1 MLECGGGFSVTVNS
15 SRCTDLDDI
24 TLVRRAQTGDR
35 EGERCLLDRYR
46 GLVRSTVQRYFLV
59 GAERDDLLQVGM
71 IGLWQAITDF
81 REDRNNSFKSFAHIC
96 IKRQIITAV
105 KAATRQKQ
113 LPLNTSLSL
122 DTPLNR
128 DSPEHT
134 LGDVLPSETS
144 ADPADHIIFDETK
157 RVLEQ
162 RLHTSLSEFE
172 MNVLMAYKEGRS
184 YRQMADQLRCTV
196 KSIDNAL
203 SRVKRKLSA
212 LTTELWHA

>member
-1 MLECGGGFSVTVNS
+1 MMDSSLAACCGVAQ
-15 SRCTDLDDI
+15 RQTDDD
-24 TLVRRAQTGDR
+24 LWFVRRAQGGDR
-35 EGERCLLDRYR
+35 EGERWLLERYR
-46 GLVRSTVQRYFLV
+46 GLVRSTVQKYFLV

-71 IGLWQAITDF
+71 IGLWQAINDF

-122 DTPLNR
+122 DTPLSW
-128 DSPEHT
+128 DSPDHT
-134 LGDVLPSETS
+134 LSDVLPCESS
-144 ADPADHIIFDETK
+144 ADPADQIIFCETK

-162 RLHTSLSEFE
+162 SLYSSLSEFE
-172 MNVLMAYKEGRS
+172 MRVLLAYKDGRS
-184 YRQMADQLRCTV
+184 YRQMADELLCSV

-203 SRVKRKLSA
+203 SRVKRKLLA
-212 LTTELWHA
+212 LKTEICYA

>member
-1 MLECGGGFSVTVNS
+1 MVDTSFAISMGLANRLSDQEDVW
-15 SRCTDLDDI
+15 
-24 TLVRRAQTGDR
+24 LVRRAQGGDR
-35 EGERCLLDRYR
+35 EGERYLLDRYR
-46 GLVRSTVQRYFLV
+46 GLVRSTVQKYFLV
-59 GAERDDLLQVGM
+59 GAEREDLLQVGM
-71 IGLWQAITDF
+71 IGLWQAINDF

-122 DTPLNR
+122 DTPLSW

-134 LGDVLPSETS
+134 LSDVLACESCT
-144 ADPADHIIFDETK
+144 DPADEIIFRERK

-162 RLHTSLSEFE
+162 RLLTSLSSFE
-172 MNVLMAYKEGRS
+172 RRVHQSYREGRS
-184 YRQMADQLRCTV
+184 YRKMADELSCTV

-203 SRVKRKLSA
+203 SRVKRKLA
-212 LTTELWHA
+212 QLITED

>member
-1 MLECGGGFSVTVNS
+1 MLECGGSSYCSVS
-15 SRCTDLDDI
+15 STRASELDDI
-24 TLVRRAQTGDR
+24 GLVRRAQAGDR

-46 GLVRSTVQRYFLV
+46 GLVRSTVQKYFLV
-59 GAERDDLLQVGM
+59 GAEREDLLQVGM

-134 LGDVLPSETS
+134 LGDVLPSES
-144 ADPADHIIFDETK
+144 SSDPADHIIFTETK

-172 MNVLMAYKEGRS
+172 MNVLLAYKEGRS

-212 LTTELWHA
+212 LTTEIWHA

>member
-1 MLECGGGFSVTVNS
+1 MLEGSGTSLSPANA
-15 SRCTDLDDI
+15 SRALDLDDI
-24 TLVRRAQTGDR
+24 TLVRRAQAGDR
-35 EGERCLLDRYR
+35 EGERSLLDRYR
-46 GLVRSTVQRYFLV
+46 GLVRSTVQKYFLV

-134 LGDVLPSETS
+134 LGDVLPSES
-144 ADPADHIIFDETK
+144 SSDPADQIIFHETK

-212 LTTELWHA
+212 LTTEIWHA

>member
-1 MLECGGGFSVTVNS
+1 MLES
-15 SRCTDLDDI
+15 SGTSLSPANASRAFDFDDI
-24 TLVRRAQTGDR
+24 TLVRRAQAGDR
-35 EGERCLLDRYR
+35 EGERSLLDRYR
-46 GLVRSTVQRYFLV
+46 GLVRSTVQKYFLV

-134 LGDVLPSETS
+134 LGDVLPSESS
-144 ADPADHIIFDETK
+144 ADPADQIIFHETK

-212 LTTELWHA
+212 LTTEIWHA

>member
-1 MLECGGGFSVTVNS
+1 MRAARSTS
-15 SRCTDLDDI
+15 TTSR
-24 TLVRRAQTGDR
+24 LVRRLRQGTVKGS
-35 EGERCLLDRYR
+35 GRCSI
-46 GLVRSTVQRYFLV
+46 GIAGWSAPTVQKYFLV
-59 GAERDDLLQVGM
+59 APGDDLLQVGM

-134 LGDVLPSETS
+134 LGDVLPSESS
-144 ADPADHIIFDETK
+144 ADPADQIIFHETK

-212 LTTELWHA
+212 LTTEIWHA

>member
-1 MLECGGGFSVTVNS
+1 MSETAVACFPAMALRYAE
-15 SRCTDLDDI
+15 LDDI
-24 TLVRRAQTGDR
+24 SLVRRAQVGDR
-35 EGERCLLDRYR
+35 EGERLLLDRYR
-46 GLVRSTVQRYFLV
+46 GLVRSTVQKYFLV
-59 GAERDDLLQVGM
+59 GAEREDLLQVGM

-134 LGDVLPSETS
+134 LSDVLPSESS
-144 ADPADHIIFDETK
+144 ADPADQIIFHETK

-172 MNVLMAYKEGRS
+172 MNVLLAYKQGRS

-212 LTTELWHA
+212 LTTEIWHS

>member
-1 MLECGGGFSVTVNS
+1 MLDCGGTSWTPTSGGRS
-15 SRCTDLDDI
+15 SELDDI
-24 TLVRRAQTGDR
+24 TLVRKAQAGDR
-35 EGERCLLDRYR
+35 EGERSLLDRYR
-46 GLVRSTVQRYFLV
+46 GLVRSTVQRYYLV
-59 GAERDDLLQVGM
+59 GAEREDLLQVGM

-134 LGDVLPSETS
+134 LGDVLPTDSS
-144 ADPADHIIFDETK
+144 ADPADQIIFFETK
-157 RVLEQ
+157 RVLEH

-172 MNVLMAYKEGRS
+172 MNVLLAYKEGRS

-212 LTTELWHA
+212 LTTEIWHA

>member
-1 MLECGGGFSVTVNS
+1 MLEGSGS
-15 SRCTDLDDI
+15 SLSPTNAVRALDLDDI
-24 TLVRRAQTGDR
+24 TLVRRAQAGDR
-35 EGERCLLDRYR
+35 EGERSLLDRYR
-46 GLVRSTVQRYFLV
+46 GLVRSTVQKYFLV

-144 ADPADHIIFDETK
+144 ADPADQIIFYETK

-212 LTTELWHA
+212 LTTEIWHT

>member
-1 MLECGGGFSVTVNS
+1 MVECSAAALAHVA
-15 SRCTDLDDI
+15 RLQDLDDI
-24 TLVRRAQTGDR
+24 WLVRRAQGGDR

-46 GLVRSTVQRYFLV
+46 GLVRSTVQKYFLV

-71 IGLWQAITDF
+71 IGLWQAINDF

-122 DTPLNR
+122 DTPLSW

-134 LGDVLPSETS
+134 LSDVLPSESS
-144 ADPADHIIFDETK
+144 ADPADQIIFHETK

-162 RLHTSLSEFE
+162 RLHTSLSDFE
-172 MNVLMAYKEGRS
+172 MNVLLAYKEGRS
-184 YRQMADQLRCTV
+184 YRQMADELRCTV

-212 LTTELWHA
+212 LTIEIWHC

>member
-1 MLECGGGFSVTVNS
+1 MVDTSVAAWSAPTA
-15 SRCTDLDDI
+15 RPHETDDLA
-24 TLVRRAQTGDR
+24 LVRRAQGGDR
-35 EGERCLLDRYR
+35 EGERALLDRYR

-71 IGLWQAITDF
+71 IGLWQAINDF

-122 DTPLNR
+122 DTPLNWE
-128 DSPEHT
+128 SPEHT
-134 LGDVLPSETS
+134 LSDVIPCDSS
-144 ADPADHIIFDETK
+144 ADPADQIIFDET
-157 RVLEQ
+157 RRLLEY
-162 RLHTSLSEFE
+162 RLHTSLSSFE
-172 MNVLMAYKEGRS
+172 RSVLLAYKEGRS
-184 YRQMADQLRCTV
+184 YRQMADELRCSV

-203 SRVKRKLSA
+203 SRVKRKLA
-212 LTTELWHA
+212 EKTAEIWHA

>member
-1 MLECGGGFSVTVNS
+1 MMEVVRIVAAETVTPHLS
-15 SRCTDLDDI
+15 ELDDLC
-24 TLVRRAQTGDR
+24 LVRRAQVGDR
-35 EGERCLLDRYR
+35 EGERCLLERYK
-46 GLVRSTVQRYFLV
+46 GLVRSTVQKYFLV

-134 LGDVLPSETS
+134 LGDVLPSESS
-144 ADPADHIIFDETK
+144 ADPADHIIFHETK

-162 RLHTSLSEFE
+162 RLHTSLSDFE
-172 MNVLMAYKEGRS
+172 RNVLLAYKEGRS
-184 YRQMADQLRCTV
+184 YRQMADELQCTV

-203 SRVKRKLSA
+203 SRVKRKLAA
-212 LTTELWHA
+212 LTTEIWHA

>member
-1 MLECGGGFSVTVNS
+1 MLESSGTSLSSVNA
-15 SRCTDLDDI
+15 SRALDLDDI
-24 TLVRRAQTGDR
+24 TLVRRAQAGDR
-35 EGERCLLDRYR
+35 EGERSLLDRYR
-46 GLVRSTVQRYFLV
+46 GLVRSTVQKYFLV
-59 GAERDDLLQVGM
+59 GAEREDLLQVGM

-134 LGDVLPSETS
+134 LGDVLPSES
-144 ADPADHIIFDETK
+144 SSDPADQIIFHETK

-212 LTTELWHA
+212 LTTEIWHA

>member
-1 MLECGGGFSVTVNS
+1 MSECGVPWSSNS
-15 SRCTDLDDI
+15 LSRLLDHDDI
-24 TLVRRAQTGDR
+24 TLVRRAQAGDR

-46 GLVRSTVQRYFLV
+46 GLVRSTVQKYFLV
-59 GAERDDLLQVGM
+59 GAEREDLLQVGM

-134 LGDVLPSETS
+134 LGDVLPSEAS
-144 ADPADHIIFDETK
+144 SDPADHIIFHETK

-172 MNVLMAYKEGRS
+172 MNVLLAYKEGRS

-212 LTTELWHA
+212 LTTEIWHA